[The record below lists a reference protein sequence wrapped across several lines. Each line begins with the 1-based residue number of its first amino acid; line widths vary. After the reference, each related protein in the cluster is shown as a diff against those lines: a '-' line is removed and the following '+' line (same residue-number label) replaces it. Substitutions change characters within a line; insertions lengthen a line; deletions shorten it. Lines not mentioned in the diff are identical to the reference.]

1 MKHTLPFFKKTSAV
15 LSLAG
20 LLFFIFIPW
29 TALAQ
34 TAALTIL
41 HTNDTHGH
49 LLPFSYPSLSEPCSP
64 GAALA
69 ERKAIGGIAR
79 RATLVKQ
86 IRSELQA
93 RGIPVWLV
101 DAGDFSDGTP
111 FSLAY
116 GGKADVAAMN
126 AAGYDFATLGNHE
139 FNQTLVALRQL
150 VAEARYPILC
160 ANCLLKATRTPLVK
174 PYKIVRLSSL
184 RVGIFGLVTTEAATY
199 PAAREGV
206 MIVDEVTTAQ
216 KVVQE
221 LRSQADIIILI
232 SHCGEEVDKKLA
244 SAITGIDVIVGGH
257 SHSRLPV
264 GAFVWRT
271 DELMADQV
279 NGTIIVQA
287 YQWGGELG
295 RCDLLFKRDAGN
307 RWHVDRYRALLIPI
321 TAAIT
326 PDPQVSAEVERY
338 WRPVAAQYDEVIGEA
353 TGDFTNRCDDA
364 AEYNLV
370 ADAVRETMRT
380 DIELENEGGIR
391 SALVTG
397 RITRGDLITLD
408 PFKNT
413 VVTFRITGRK
423 LREILLRHAP
433 AVSGIR
439 YRLEN
444 KKLGEVFV
452 NGKPLEDDYQY
463 TGATNSY
470 FAHKA
475 LTEAGVEFQDT
486 NRQRLDCLITY
497 IRQKGT
503 IHPIYDNRRVVIH
516 RSP

>member
-1 MKHTLPFFKKTSAV
+1 
-15 LSLAG
+15 
-20 LLFFIFIPW
+20 
-29 TALAQ
+29 
-34 TAALTIL
+34 L

-64 GAALA
+64 AAALT
-69 ERKAIGGIAR
+69 ERKDIGGIAR
-79 RATLVKQ
+79 RATLVKE
-86 IRSELQA
+86 IRHDLQA

-101 DAGDFSDGTP
+101 DAGDISDGTP
-111 FSLAY
+111 LSLAY
-116 GGKADVAAMN
+116 GGRADVAAMN

-139 FNQTLVALRQL
+139 FNQTLAALRRL
-150 VAEARYPILC
+150 VADARYSILC
-160 ANCLLKATRTPLVK
+160 ANCLLKATRTPLTK
-174 PYKIVRLSSL
+174 PHKIVRLGPL

-206 MIVDEVTTAQ
+206 MIADEISVAK
-216 KVVQE
+216 KVVTE
-221 LRSQADIIILI
+221 LRSRADIIILI
-232 SHCGEEVDKKLA
+232 SHSGEEVDKRLA
-244 SAITGIDVIVGGH
+244 STVPGIDVIVGGH
-257 SHSRLPV
+257 SHSRLTI
-264 GAFVWRT
+264 GDFVWRT

-279 NGTIIVQA
+279 NGTVIVQA

-295 RCDLLFKRDAGN
+295 RCDLLFKRDASGV
-307 RWHVDRYRALLIPI
+307 WHVDRYRARLIPV

-326 PDPQVSAEVERY
+326 PDPQVAAEVERY

-353 TGDFTNRCDDA
+353 VGDFTDRCDDA

-370 ADAVRETMRT
+370 ADAVRQILHT
-380 DIELENEGGIR
+380 DIELENEGGVR
-391 SALVTG
+391 SALVKG

-423 LREILLRHAP
+423 LREILIRYAP

-439 YRLEN
+439 YRLED

-470 FAHKA
+470 FANMA
-475 LTEAGVEFQDT
+475 LAGTGVEFQDT
-486 NRQRLDCLITY
+486 KQLRLDCLITY

-503 IHPIYDNRRVVIH
+503 IHPVYDGRRVVI
-516 RSP
+516 R